1 MKIKEKVTWLILTFS
16 LILAACAS
24 PAVEPTAALVAAVA
38 TAAPAPAPTV
48 APTEVP
54 VAPTARPERRL
65 NVLLS
70 GKPLSFNPLAS
81 PLFTEELVSSLVH
94 DTLVAYTPDGL
105 SYEMR
110 LAEKWDL
117 SPDSKKY
124 TFTLRAGL
132 TWSDGQPFT
141 SDDVLFTYNL
151 LATKAVSAQ
160 SGKLAGVKGVKE
172 AADGTTKMIAGF
184 SAPDATTFVI
194 ELEKPNG
201 ALVNALAW
209 PFIGI
214 LPKHILGNVPPDKLK
229 AHPFMTAP
237 TVGMGPFTFVRWE
250 TDQYIE
256 FARNP
261 RYYKNVDID
270 RVFLREMLPEAAEVA
285 MEKGE
290 LDLAPVDSKSAL
302 RLATVPNVSIVAG
315 ANPGINLISAKIE
328 SGPLSD
334 VRVRQA
340 LLYAID
346 RKGIINKVHLGRAK
360 IVNTFNVS
368 AGIDFSKLNS
378 YEYSPEKAKELL
390 KEAKWDPN
398 YVIEMKW
405 IPGLS
410 AARDQTNEI
419 VQANW
424 AAVGV
429 KMELMPV
436 ERGPVLEAYKERTF
450 GATAYGG
457 GFYTADG
464 DSVSVPVSCATK
476 YPAGTN
482 ITHYCNQEVEDL
494 LIQARGL
501 NDLVARTALYQKIAE
516 ITNADVTNFWL
527 NVTETLVAHSDRLKG
542 YVPYGLNGSQLL
554 QIANFSVD

>member
-1 MKIKEKVTWLILTFS
+1 MYQKATYLILIATLS
-16 LILAACAS
+16 LAACAS
-24 PAVEPTAALVAAVA
+24 PAAAPAVTEAAAVA
-38 TAAPAPAPTV
+38 TTAPASAV

-54 VAPTARPERRL
+54 VVPTARPEMIL
-65 NVLLS
+65 NVLLA
-70 GKPLSFNPLAS
+70 GKPLAFNPLAS

-105 SYEMR
+105 SYEPR
-110 LAEKWDL
+110 LAEKWVI
-117 SPDSKKY
+117 SPDAQKY

-132 TWSDGQPFT
+132 TWSDGHPFT
-141 SDDVLFTYNL
+141 SADVLFTYNH
-151 LATKAVSAQ
+151 LANKAVSGQA
-160 SGKLAGVKGVKE
+160 GKLAGVKGVKE
-172 AADGTTKMIAGF
+172 FADGTTKTIAGF

-194 ELEKPNG
+194 ELTAPNG
-201 ALVNALAW
+201 ALINGLAW

-214 LPKHILGNVPPDKLK
+214 LPKHVLGDVPPDKLK

-237 TVGMGPFTFVRWE
+237 TTGMGPFTFVRWK

-261 RYYKNVDID
+261 AYRKNVKID
-270 RVFLREMLPEAAEVA
+270 RVFFKEMLPEAAEVA
-285 MEKGE
+285 VEKGE
-290 LDLAPVDSKSAL
+290 LDLAWVGAKGAL
-302 RLATVPNVSIVAG
+302 RLAPLPHVTIVVG
-315 ANPGINLISAKIE
+315 QNPGVNLISAMIE
-328 SGPLSD
+328 TGPLSD

-346 RKGIINKVHLGRAK
+346 RKGIVNKVHVGRAT
-360 IVNTFNVS
+360 IVNTFNRT
-368 AGIDFSKLNS
+368 AGIDTSKLNA
-378 YEYSPEKAKELL
+378 YEYNPEKAKELL
-390 KEAKWDPN
+390 KEANWDPN

-410 AARDQTNEI
+410 SERDQTNEI

-429 KMELMPV
+429 KMELVPV
-436 ERGPVLEAYKERTF
+436 ERGAVLAAYKDRTF

-457 GFYTADG
+457 GFFTVDG
-464 DSVSVPVSCATK
+464 DSVSVPVSCATR

-494 LIQARGL
+494 LIKARGL
-501 NDLVARTALYQKIAE
+501 GDQEARTQLYQKVAE
-516 ITNADVTNFWL
+516 LTNRDVTNFWL
-527 NVTETLVAHSDRLKG
+527 NVTDNLVAHNKRLTG

-554 QIANFSVD
+554 QIADFELK

>member
-1 MKIKEKVTWLILTFS
+1 MNQKISALILAAALS
-16 LILAACAS
+16 LAACAS
-24 PAVEPTAALVAAVA
+24 PPAAPTATTAADVA
-38 TAAPAPAPTV
+38 TAVPAATV
-48 APTEVP
+48 APTEAP
-54 VAPTARPERRL
+54 VVPTARPEVIL
-65 NVLLS
+65 NVLLA

-81 PLFTEELVSSLVH
+81 PLFTEELISSLVH

-105 SYEMR
+105 SYEPR
-110 LAEKWDL
+110 LAEKWVV
-117 SPDSKKY
+117 SPDALKY

-132 TWSDGQPFT
+132 TWSDGHPFT

-151 LATKAVSAQ
+151 LANKAVSAQ

-172 AADGTTKMIAGF
+172 FSDGTSKTIAGF

-194 ELEKPNG
+194 ELAAPNG

-214 LPKHILGNVPPDKLK
+214 LPKHVLGDVPPDKLK

-237 TVGMGPFTFVRWE
+237 TTGMGPFTFVRWK

-256 FARNP
+256 FVRNT
-261 RYYKNVDID
+261 RYRKDIKID
-270 RVFLREMLPEAAEVA
+270 RVFMKEMLPEAAEIA

-290 LDLAPVDSKSAL
+290 LDLAWVGAKGAL
-302 RLATVPNVSIVAG
+302 RLAPVPNVVIVVG
-315 ANPGINLISAKIE
+315 TNPGINLISARIE

-346 RKGIINKVHLGRAK
+346 RKGIVNKVHVGRAQ
-360 IVNTFNVS
+360 IVNTFNRT
-368 AGIDFSKLNS
+368 AGIDTSKLNS
-378 YEYSPEKAKELL
+378 YEYNPEKAKELL
-390 KEAKWDPN
+390 KEAKWDPD

-410 AARDQTNEI
+410 AERDQTNEI

-429 KMELMPV
+429 KMELVPV
-436 ERGPVLEAYKERTF
+436 ERGLVLAAYKERTF

-464 DSVSVPVSCATK
+464 DSVSVPVSCATR

-501 NDLVARTALYQKIAE
+501 SDVEARTALYQKIAE

-527 NVTETLVAHSDRLKG
+527 NVTDNLVAHSRRLKG
-542 YVPYGLNGSQLL
+542 FVPYGLNGSQLL
-554 QIANFSVD
+554 QITDFSLD